1 MTSPAWLDAAR
12 PLEDRVRSFVDDLD
26 GSELVA
32 IALGD
37 FGALTSRGLPVP
49 NYVDSG
55 TGLRDTEGATAFPAG
70 IALAAT
76 FDAGLAEAYGAA
88 VGAEARTAGY
98 TVVLGPTLDLA
109 RDPRAGRIPE
119 ALGEDPYLSGL
130 LGAAHVRGL
139 QANHVIAQLK
149 HFVAYNGE
157 ERRTGYGLG
166 PDRGASM
173 DVRVSRSVLQDT
185 YLRPFRSAI
194 EAGAWSMM
202 GSYNRINGDY
212 ACETAELLDLPRREW
227 GWRGFYCPDF
237 LFAVRDPAAA
247 LAAGLDLGA
256 LGGPGGRTPELV
268 ADAPAGVVPA
278 LVANLV
284 RALIGSGLVDHPLAE
299 VDHPLAEV
307 DQPLAEVDHPLA
319 EVDQSFP
326 EPVEGTGPSTP
337 EHQQLA
343 QDCAIAATVLLRN
356 EETALPFG
364 DDVTSIAVIGP
375 SGIDAFYVTGG
386 SAAVSLVEDRLVTP
400 VAGIRAHAGRRRVE
414 AAQGSFGDVPLPL
427 VPSSAFILP
436 DGSGPGVEVQFV
448 AADGRTWI
456 ETVPR
461 IDHVVAP
468 GDTEARWPRRWR
480 ARLTSPLSGAHR
492 LSLTFGGRASVTLDG
507 ERVLVGSREL
517 EQFIHGPRYPMQV
530 VVDLEAYAPALLE
543 IDFEPGPAIAIP
555 PMGLGPTLRLG
566 WQPPD
571 DLIERAIEVAA
582 GCDAAVV
589 LVNAACGEGMDRD
602 SLALPGDQDKLVRL
616 VAAAN
621 PRTVVVL
628 NTPGAVLMPWLED
641 VAAVLQVWYPGERFG
656 AALAAVLF
664 GAAEPGG
671 RLPLTFPRTRA
682 DLPGGD
688 RGPETVPTELD
699 YDADGGI
706 GYRAPGIRER
716 GALFPFGHGLGYAET
731 RCHVTAP
738 DVTGGEL
745 AMRLEVTNLSGRD
758 TTHVAQVYA
767 VCGTEA
773 AALVSVVRIPV
784 PAGARVSHPVTL
796 SAGSFARWDDAAG
809 RAMPQPGDHRLW
821 VRTSSAG
828 PGMGI
833 AVQITGQRIV
843 EARLL
848 QES

>member
-1 MTSPAWLDAAR
+1 MTLTGTVPAWLDAGR
-12 PLEDRVRSFVDDLD
+12 PLEDRVGAFVDDLD
-26 GSELVA
+26 GAEPAA

-37 FGALTSRGLPVP
+37 FDALTRRGLPVP
-49 NYVDSG
+49 HYVDSG

-76 FDAGLAEAYGAA
+76 FDADLAQAYGSA
-88 VGAEARTAGY
+88 VGAEARSAGY

-119 ALGEDPYLSGL
+119 ALGEDPYLCGL

-149 HFVAYNGE
+149 HFIAYNGE
-157 ERRTGYGLG
+157 DRRTGYGLG
-166 PDRGASM
+166 PDRGDSM

-194 EAGAWSMM
+194 EAGAWSIM
-202 GSYNRINGDY
+202 GSYNRVNGGY
-212 ACETAELLDLPRREW
+212 TCESAEILDLPRREW

-237 LFAVRDPAAA
+237 LLAVRHPSSA

-256 LGGPGGRTPELV
+256 LGGAGGRTPEMV
-268 ADAPAGVVPA
+268 ASAPAGVVAA

-284 RALIGSGLVDHPLAE
+284 RALIGSGLVDHPLTE
-299 VDHPLAEV
+299 PDEG
-307 DQPLAEVDHPLA
+307 
-319 EVDQSFP
+319 P
-326 EPVEGTGPSTP
+326 EPVEGTKGPSNA
-337 EHQQLA
+337 EHRQLA
-343 QDCAIAATVLLRN
+343 EDCAIAATVLLRN
-356 EETALPFG
+356 QDAALPFG
-364 DDVTSIAVIGP
+364 DDVTSIALIGP
-375 SGIDAFYVTGG
+375 TGTDALFVTGG
-386 SAAVSLVEDRLVTP
+386 SAAVSLVADRVVTP
-400 VAGIRAHAGRRRVE
+400 AAGVLARAGHRRVE
-414 AAQGSFGDVPLPL
+414 VSQGSLGDVPLPL
-427 VPSSAFILP
+427 VPASAFLLP
-436 DGSGPGVEVQFV
+436 DGSAPGVEVQYV
-448 AADGRTWI
+448 AADGRTWT
-456 ETVPR
+456 E
-461 IDHVVAP
+461 VAP
-468 GDTEARWPRRWR
+468 VVDQVVDVGVGWPRRWR
-480 ARLTSPLSGAHR
+480 ARLTSGSTGAHR
-492 LSLTFGGRASVTLDG
+492 LSLTLGGRATVRLDG
-507 ERVLVGSREL
+507 EQVLVGAREL

-530 VVDLEAYAPALLE
+530 VVDLEDGVPALLE
-543 IDFEPGPAIAIP
+543 IDFEPGPAIVIP

-571 DLIERAIEVAA
+571 ELIGHAVETAA

-589 LVNAACGEGMDRD
+589 LVNMACGEGMDRD
-602 SLALPGDQDKLVRL
+602 TLALPGDQDKLVRL

-664 GAAEPGG
+664 GDAEPGG
-671 RLPLTFPRTRA
+671 RLPLTFPLTRA

-706 GYRAPGIRER
+706 GYRAPGIRAH
-716 GALFPFGHGLGYAET
+716 GALFPFGHGLSYGEA
-731 RCHVTAP
+731 RCDVTAC
-738 DVTGGEL
+738 DATDGEVVL
-745 AMRLEVTNLSGRD
+745 QLEVSNGSARD

-773 AALVSVVRIPV
+773 PALVQVVRVPV
-784 PAGARVSHPVTL
+784 PAGATVSRLV
-796 SAGSFARWDDAAG
+796 SVGAESFARWDEAEARDMARSG
-809 RAMPQPGDHRLW
+809 TPELW
-821 VRTSSAG
+821 MRTSSAA
-828 PGMGI
+828 PGVGI
-833 AVQITGQRIV
+833 SVLVSDERIV
-843 EARLL
+843 EARIL